1 MSAASHRI
9 SRLEPYLD
17 RAEPAPTL
25 LKMLV
30 GVQLAGFRE
39 DAGLSQDQAARAL
52 GFSAAKLSRIES
64 GKGRRP
70 PSETDVRAL
79 LEHYDTDPY
88 EASVLL
94 KLLQRA
100 GEPGWWQRYDKR
112 LMPEWFDRLVGL
124 QEAAATIRTFE
135 IQYVPGLLQTE
146 AYTDAVVRR
155 GLPNAPA
162 SEVGRRVELRK
173 RRAQLLDR
181 KDAPQLWAIID
192 ESVLLRVLGSREVM
206 REQLA
211 HRRDGEAAPC
221 DAADRAAGR
230 DERVGARDPRH
241 LPAFRWH
248 QPAGRGLPGAHQ
260 ERQLPGGPGRDRR
273 VRRALVRATGPAG
286 VSADAPVRRTRSTR
300 RSADAA
306 PPRCP
311 GARWRPPRA
320 PAPGCPC
327 RRRVPRRPWA
337 PAPGPSG
344 PASPGP

>member
-17 RAEPAPTL
+17 RPEPAPTL

-39 DAGLSQDQAARAL
+39 DAGLAQDQAARAV

-70 PSETDVRAL
+70 PTENDVRAL
-79 LEHYDTDPY
+79 LSLYGTDAY

-100 GEPGWWQRYDKR
+100 GDPGWWQRYDKR

-135 IQYVPGLLQTE
+135 IQYVPGLLQTP
-146 AYTDAVVRR
+146 AYTKAVVER

-162 SEVGRRVELRK
+162 GEVERRVELR
-173 RRAQLLDR
+173 RHRARLLFR
-181 KDAPQLWAIID
+181 PDAPQLWAVID
-192 ESVLLRVLGSREVM
+192 ESVLLRVLGSIEVM

-211 HRRDGEAAPC
+211 HLVEMAERPNVTLQIVPLNVTNASAPAIPITYLRFGGL
-221 DAADRAAGR
+221 DLPDVVYLEHIKSANFLEDR
-230 DERVGARDPRH
+230 DETEEYRIALDRLADEALKPRDS
-241 LPAFRWH
+241 LE
-248 QPAGRGLPGAHQ
+248 L
-260 ERQLPGGPGRDRR
+260 L
-273 VRRALVRATGPAG
+273 
-286 VSADAPVRRTRSTR
+286 RRTMEQRY
-300 RSADAA
+300 A
-306 PPRCP
+306 
-311 GARWRPPRA
+311 
-320 PAPGCPC
+320 
-327 RRRVPRRPWA
+327 
-337 PAPGPSG
+337 
-344 PASPGP
+344 

>member
-17 RAEPAPTL
+17 RREPAPTL

-39 DAGLSQDQAARAL
+39 DAGLAQDQAARAV

-70 PSETDVRAL
+70 PTENDVRAL
-79 LEHYDTDPY
+79 LELYGTDDY
-88 EASVLL
+88 EVSVLL

-135 IQYVPGLLQTE
+135 IQYVPGLLQTP
-146 AYTDAVVRR
+146 AYTRAVVER

-162 SEVGRRVELRK
+162 SEVERRVELR
-173 RRAQLLDR
+173 RHRARLVSR
-181 KDAPQLWAIID
+181 TDAPQLWAIID
-192 ESVLLRVLGSREVM
+192 ESVLLRVLGSTDVM

-211 HRRDGEAAPC
+211 HLVEM
-221 DAADRAAGR
+221 AGR
-230 DERVGARDPRH
+230 SNVTLQIVPLSVTNASAPAIPITYLRFGGLD
-241 LPAFRWH
+241 LPDVVYLEH
-248 QPAGRGLPGAHQ
+248 I
-260 ERQLPGGPGRDRR
+260 
-273 VRRALVRATGPAG
+273 
-286 VSADAPVRRTRSTR
+286 
-300 RSADAA
+300 RSANFLEDRDETEEYRIALDRLA
-306 PPRCP
+306 DEALKPRDSMELLRQTMEQRYP
-311 GARWRPPRA
+311 
-320 PAPGCPC
+320 
-327 RRRVPRRPWA
+327 
-337 PAPGPSG
+337 
-344 PASPGP
+344 

>member
-17 RAEPAPTL
+17 RPEPAPTL

-39 DAGLSQDQAARAL
+39 DARLAQDQAARAV

-64 GKGRRP
+64 GKGRHP
-70 PSETDVRAL
+70 PTENDVRAL
-79 LEHYDTDPY
+79 LELYGTDDY

-135 IQYVPGLLQTE
+135 IQYVPGLLQTP
-146 AYTDAVVRR
+146 AYTRAVVER

-162 SEVGRRVELRK
+162 GEVERRVELR
-173 RRAQLLDR
+173 RHRARLLSRD
-181 KDAPQLWAIID
+181 DAPQLWAIID
-192 ESVLLRVLGSREVM
+192 ESVLLRVLGSTEVM

-211 HRRDGEAAPC
+211 HLVEMAQRSNVTLQIVPLSVTNASAPAIPITYLRFGGL
-221 DAADRAAGR
+221 DLPDVVYLEHIKSANFLEDR
-230 DERVGARDPRH
+230 DETEEYRIALDRLADEALKPRDS
-241 LPAFRWH
+241 LE
-248 QPAGRGLPGAHQ
+248 LL
-260 ERQLPGGPGRDRR
+260 RQTMEQRYP
-273 VRRALVRATGPAG
+273 
-286 VSADAPVRRTRSTR
+286 
-300 RSADAA
+300 
-306 PPRCP
+306 
-311 GARWRPPRA
+311 
-320 PAPGCPC
+320 
-327 RRRVPRRPWA
+327 
-337 PAPGPSG
+337 
-344 PASPGP
+344 

>member
-17 RAEPAPTL
+17 RPEPAPTL

-39 DAGLSQDQAARAL
+39 DAGLAQDQAARAV

-70 PSETDVRAL
+70 PTESDVRAL
-79 LEHYDTDPY
+79 LQLYGTDDY

-135 IQYVPGLLQTE
+135 IQYVPGLLQTP
-146 AYTDAVVRR
+146 AYTRAVVER

-162 SEVGRRVELRK
+162 GEVERRVELRTH
-173 RRAQLLDR
+173 RARLLTR
-181 KDAPQLWAIID
+181 AEAPQLWAIID
-192 ESVLLRVLGSREVM
+192 ESVLLRVLGSTDVM

-211 HRRDGEAAPC
+211 HLVEMAQRPNVTLQIVPLSVTNASAPAIPVTYLRFGGL
-221 DAADRAAGR
+221 DLPDVVYLEHIRSANFLEDR
-230 DERVGARDPRH
+230 DETEEYRIALDRLADEALKPRDSME
-241 LPAFRWH
+241 L
-248 QPAGRGLPGAHQ
+248 L
-260 ERQLPGGPGRDRR
+260 RQTMDQRYP
-273 VRRALVRATGPAG
+273 
-286 VSADAPVRRTRSTR
+286 
-300 RSADAA
+300 
-306 PPRCP
+306 
-311 GARWRPPRA
+311 
-320 PAPGCPC
+320 
-327 RRRVPRRPWA
+327 
-337 PAPGPSG
+337 
-344 PASPGP
+344 